1 LAVSC
6 SKETGREQITSNEAP
21 TKEQD
26 ETISEDEL
34 KAKMEQVKRADN
46 GFSIEGLALEDRLL
60 FPPVLNIPKL
70 DVSWRYNFLV
80 AGNSLIYLSP
90 SSNYLGIKIDPV
102 LHDDGFF
109 YFTFTIVYSG
119 RGKYHDPIT
128 YEDVIFLGGGDI
140 AMPLFSG
147 GTLKNYYRF
156 DVFPPPAELMQGKDH
171 PLIFQLWDDGI
182 KEIKASSVL
191 REKTSDGEVV
201 YDEKNLRQNF
211 YDMDDGR
218 ARFNFYKKAWAE
230 NVPGDGIGE
239 SLYIEFALEADHMLI
254 LNGYVNL
261 FRRELYKANNR
272 VKKARIVS
280 EDPEFSIEYE
290 FDDVVKFS
298 EIEFPQKTKAV
309 IFFIEEVYKGE
320 KYSDTCMTAVLL
332 RQSMEF
338 QDSWFV
344 KGTPK
349 YEEIVDG
356 IIEEFINRR
365 ILP

>member
-1 LAVSC
+1 
-6 SKETGREQITSNEAP
+6 
-21 TKEQD
+21 
-26 ETISEDEL
+26 
-34 KAKMEQVKRADN
+34 
-46 GFSIEGLALEDRLL
+46 
-60 FPPVLNIPKL
+60 
-70 DVSWRYNFLV
+70 
-80 AGNSLIYLSP
+80 
-90 SSNYLGIKIDPV
+90 
-102 LHDDGFF
+102 
-109 YFTFTIVYSG
+109 
-119 RGKYHDPIT
+119 
-128 YEDVIFLGGGDI
+128 
-140 AMPLFSG
+140 
-147 GTLKNYYRF
+147 
-156 DVFPPPAELMQGKDH
+156 MQGKDH

-239 SLYIEFALEADHMLI
+239 SLYIEFALEADHMMI

-298 EIEFPQKTKAV
+298 EIKFPQKTKVV

-320 KYSDTCMTAVLL
+320 KYSDTYMTAVLL

-349 YEEIVDG
+349 YEEIVDS